1 MSPGNVREATQKQNK
16 TKQKNHT
23 SHDFQ
28 TQVLSAGIYFRL
40 HIQHPQPRVQP
51 ECSLRE
57 KNLRKR
63 PQHSLL
69 LVKLIS

>member
-16 TKQKNHT
+16 TKQKN
-23 SHDFQ
+23 Q

-57 KNLRKR
+57 KKPEEAPAALTAAG
-63 PQHSLL
+63 
-69 LVKLIS
+69 